1 VTIPVDLA
9 AAATAETK
17 VDELFATAHREL
29 AAPGIAYGVVGGDG
43 ILHAGGVGESA
54 AGGTVPS
61 QDSVFRI
68 ASMTKSFTAACV
80 LLLRD
85 AGTLALDDPV
95 GKHVPQL
102 AGLVLPTA
110 DSPPLTIRS
119 LLTMSGGLPTDDP
132 WADRQESMSARDLD
146 RLLEGGLTFAAAPD
160 TGFEYSN
167 LGFVILGRVV
177 ANLAGAPLCEVVRSR
192 LLEPLGMS
200 STCFAAAD
208 VPAAA
213 LVTGHHRHGG
223 AWVAEPFSGPGEFSA
238 LGGLFSSVADI
249 ATWIT
254 GFAAAF
260 PARDEPEDGHPLSRA
275 SRRAMQQQ
283 HRAIDPR
290 VALSMAGDLVHL
302 ENGGYGYGLVV
313 EHHPRWGV
321 IVSHSGGYPGF
332 GSHMRWHPATGL
344 GVVALAN
351 GRYARVYQPAASAL
365 AAVLTAVNAP
375 SRRLRPLAATTAART
390 AVEQLLGGWDD
401 TQADELFASNVDL
414 DLSRSDRRAAV
425 ATAVG
430 ALGGLP
436 TTGAGTAPD
445 VSGPRA
451 DSAAHL
457 AWTVPGAA
465 GHLDVEVRLTPQLR
479 PAVQTLVVTAVPDPS
494 PALDR
499 AYRALSGALT
509 ATPASWPP
517 ALRAGPGV
525 DVAEVVR
532 AATAATALCG
542 PLAASGTPTR
552 SDGTTTAAWALTS
565 DRATWQLSLT
575 LGEDGVVTRCAL
587 APVAS
592 SADHHV
598 ALDLGPP
605 AR

>member
-1 VTIPVDLA
+1 MTIPVDLA
-9 AAATAETK
+9 AAASADAK
-17 VDELFATAHREL
+17 VDEIFATAHREL
-29 AAPGIAYGVVGGDG
+29 AAPGIAYGVVGGG
-43 ILHAGGVGESA
+43 AILHAGGVGESS
-54 AGGTVPS
+54 AGGPVPR

-85 AGTLALDDPV
+85 EGALALEDPV
-95 GKHVPQL
+95 DRYVPQL

-110 DSPPLTIRS
+110 DSPALTIRS

-132 WADRQESMSARDLD
+132 WADRQESMSAPELDL
-146 RLLEGGLTFAAAPD
+146 LLEGGLTFAAAPD

-177 ANLAGAPLCEVVRSR
+177 ANVTGTSLPEVVRSR

-208 VPAAA
+208 VPAAG
-213 LVTGHHRHGG
+213 LVTGHHRNGET
-223 AWVAEPFSGPGEFSA
+223 WVAEPFSGPGEFSA
-238 LGGLFSSVADI
+238 LGGLFSSVEDI
-249 ATWIT
+249 GTWIT

-260 PARDEPEDGHPLSRA
+260 PARDDPEDGHPLSRA

-283 HRAIDPR
+283 HRAVDPK
-290 VALSMAGDLVHL
+290 VALSMASELVHL

-351 GRYARVYQPAASAL
+351 GRYARIYQPAATSL

-375 SRRLRPLAATTAART
+375 SRRVRPLAATTAAHT
-390 AVEQLLGGWDD
+390 AVEELLGEWDD

-414 DLSRSDRRAAV
+414 DLSRGERRSAV

-430 ALGGLP
+430 AVGGLP
-436 TTGAGTAPD
+436 TSAVGTTSD

-457 AWTVPGAA
+457 AWAVPGAA
-465 GHLDVEVRLTPQLR
+465 GRLEVEVRLTPQLQ
-479 PAVQTLVVTAVPDPS
+479 PAVQTLTVAAVPDPS
-494 PALDR
+494 PALAR
-499 AYRALSGALT
+499 AYHALSGALT

-517 ALRAGPGV
+517 ALPTGPDV
-525 DVAEVVR
+525 DVDAVVR
-532 AATAATALCG
+532 AAVAATALCG
-542 PLAASGTPTR
+542 PLAVSATPTR
-552 SDGTTTAAWALTS
+552 SDGSTTATWALTS
-565 DRATWQLSLT
+565 DRAAWQLSLT
-575 LGEDGVVTRCAL
+575 LDGAGVVTRCAL
-587 APVAS
+587 APIAS
-592 SADHHV
+592 TADDHV
-598 ALDLGPP
+598 ALDFGPP
-605 AR
+605 AP